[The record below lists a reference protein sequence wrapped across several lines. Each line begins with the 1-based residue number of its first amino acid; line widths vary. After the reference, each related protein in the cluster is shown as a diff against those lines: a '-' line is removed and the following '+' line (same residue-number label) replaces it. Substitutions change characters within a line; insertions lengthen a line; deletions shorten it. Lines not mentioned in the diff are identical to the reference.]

1 MTQHQNARSFVVA
14 AIIGAAV
21 MIFPSEKQIAWAKDS
36 STTENFD
43 NWPLYRPGDLPFDT
57 SRLKN
62 IRVAYDMDFGGNGL
76 TGGFIDVDRVVF
88 KGKIA
93 LWVQWKF
100 SQDAEGDSQA
110 WPSLDLLILDGKT
123 GALLARTAPSN
134 RPRGDWGGP
143 YSSIE
148 VRDGEFRRLTLSPSG
163 EGNLMVEPLDGQIFD
178 FGALG
183 FVLPFLEFGEPEN
196 IRLQTYQKSL
206 GDSVQAFPLEYLGE
220 QEISDSRGKRHRA
233 TAIKGLSPDGSAQIT
248 FYTTKSAPYFYGW
261 DYRKAEDNSILFQMR
276 YRGHVITE
284 VPLK

>member
-1 MTQHQNARSFVVA
+1 MTKHLNARSCVVA
-14 AIIGAAV
+14 AIIGATFMTA
-21 MIFPSEKQIAWAKDS
+21 PSAQQIAWAKDS
-36 STTENFD
+36 STMERSD

-76 TGGFIDVDRVVF
+76 TGGHIDVDRVVF
-88 KGKIA
+88 KGKSA

-110 WPSLDLLILDGKT
+110 WPSLDLLILDEKT

-148 VRDGEFRRLTLSPSG
+148 VRNGEFRRLTLSPSG
-163 EGNLMVEPLDGQIFD
+163 EGKLTVEPLDSQIFD

-183 FVLPFLEFGEPEN
+183 FVLPFLEFDEPEN
-196 IRLQTYQKSL
+196 IRLQTYLKSL
-206 GDSVQAFPLEYLGE
+206 GDAVQAFPLEFLGE
-220 QEISDSRGKRHRA
+220 QEISDSRGERHRA
-233 TAIKGLSPDGSAQIT
+233 TAIKGLSPDGSAEIT
-248 FYTTKSAPYFYGW
+248 FYTIKSAPYFYGW
-261 DYRKAEDNSILFQMR
+261 DYRKTEDNSMLFQMR

-284 VPLK
+284 VPPK